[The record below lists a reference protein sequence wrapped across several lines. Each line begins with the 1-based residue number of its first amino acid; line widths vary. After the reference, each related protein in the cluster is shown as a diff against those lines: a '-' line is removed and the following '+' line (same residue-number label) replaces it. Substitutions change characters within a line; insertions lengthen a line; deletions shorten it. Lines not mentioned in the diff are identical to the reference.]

1 MIVAAMVD
9 EPQKLTETQMEE
21 WVRDVS
27 SWDVCDQVCMNLFE
41 KTPFAWKKIRDWSKR
56 EEEFVKRAAF
66 ALIAYLE
73 SGR

>member
-1 MIVAAMVD
+1 
-9 EPQKLTETQMEE
+9 
-21 WVRDVS
+21 
-27 SWDVCDQVCMNLFE
+27 MNLFE